1 MVKKT
6 KMLTNFIILA
16 AEKAIYPLIFLFLL
30 IEGPTTNF
38 IVSMYAGLSSN
49 LNIFIIVVLAIL
61 GDFIGDN
68 IYYLIG
74 RRVSD
79 EKLKE
84 RIEKT
89 KIKKLFGL
97 LERTLKKRLFVALMI
112 IKIAPISGIGL
123 IYVGKKRIDYRKFIV
138 YSLILCILIDVF
150 ISFLGYSLM
159 ISLSSFLKIQSQLG
173 EIGLLIF
180 VFLFFGV
187 VIYFL
192 KNYLNERYV
201 NKLE

>member
-1 MVKKT
+1 LVKKT

>member
-1 MVKKT
+1 M
-6 KMLTNFIILA
+6 A

-173 EIGLLIF
+173 EIGLLVF

>member
-1 MVKKT
+1 
-6 KMLTNFIILA
+6 MLTNFIILA

-173 EIGLLIF
+173 EIGLLVF

>member
-1 MVKKT
+1 
-6 KMLTNFIILA
+6 MLTNFIILA